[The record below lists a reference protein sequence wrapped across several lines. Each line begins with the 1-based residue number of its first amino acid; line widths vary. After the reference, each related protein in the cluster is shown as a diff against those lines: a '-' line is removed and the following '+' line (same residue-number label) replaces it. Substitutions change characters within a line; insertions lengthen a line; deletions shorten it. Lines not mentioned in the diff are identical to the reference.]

1 MLIFVGF
8 VFSGGIP
15 FMSIFT
21 FIGLSTRYIFLK
33 YIFIRFCKIP
43 NYYTDAINDRAKL
56 ILQISLI
63 VHMCMSI
70 WMFGVT
76 EILGTSDQ
84 IKVNLY
90 NILDFS
96 RYK

>member
-21 FIGLSTRYIFLK
+21 FIGLFTRYIFLK
-33 YIFIRFCKIP
+33 YTFIRFCKIP

-70 WMFGVT
+70 WMFGVA
-76 EILGTSDQ
+76 EIFGTSDH
-84 IKVNLY
+84 IKVY
-90 NILDFS
+90 FYKILDIR
-96 RYK
+96 RYQ